1 MEVLVRYGTD
11 AQKERWL
18 LPLLEGKI
26 RSCFAMTEPQVGA
39 QLHPTSLSVWI
50 RGGSSGPVQNRDGGT
65 DVLAPLQGS
74 VSFLRSLPLMPPTL
88 RLLLP
93 KNKTLTY

>member
-18 LPLLEGKI
+18 VPLLEGRI

-39 QLHPTSLSVWI
+39 HLHPTSLPPWI
-50 RGGSSGPVQNRDGGT
+50 RGGSSGPVQNRDGGA
-65 DVLAPLQGS
+65 DVLAPARKC
-74 VSFLRSLPLMPPTL
+74 VFP
-88 RLLLP
+88 
-93 KNKTLTY
+93 